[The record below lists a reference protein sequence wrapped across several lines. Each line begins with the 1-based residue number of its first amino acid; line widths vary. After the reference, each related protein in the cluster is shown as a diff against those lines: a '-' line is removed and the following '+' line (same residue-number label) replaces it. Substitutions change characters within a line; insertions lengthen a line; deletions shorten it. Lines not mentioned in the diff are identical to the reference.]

1 MSAPP
6 TSHAERSGPAPLHPD
21 GGPAQPDPGEVER
34 FQPGGVLHALSSGLL
49 EAALASVLLGLSLQA
64 GEGTATS
71 LAAAALLWV
80 VLAAYSLAVA
90 GLRARVWAAELDR
103 DGVVLRRLGGARRWR
118 YDQLS
123 AVEIGRGHT
132 RLVDRDGRAHRVRG
146 VRGSAQAR
154 RFRARVLARATE
166 AAGRG
171 EARWLKRAS
180 PPGDRGDEG
189 AGPPAPTRAEG

>member
-1 MSAPP
+1 VDPDGRPAPP
-6 TSHAERSGPAPLHPD
+6 EL
-21 GGPAQPDPGEVER
+21 GEVER

-71 LAAAALLWV
+71 LAAASLLWV

-90 GLRARVWAAELDR
+90 GLRARVWVAELDR

-123 AVEIGRGHT
+123 AVEIGHGRT

-171 EARWLKRAS
+171 EDA
-180 PPGDRGDEG
+180 D
-189 AGPPAPTRAEG
+189 PPAPTRAEG